1 MSVQAA
7 QYLVAPVDV
16 AKIRSSKAYGLV
28 SSLLTCS
35 TLPPGTGGEWTY
47 NGSWDR
53 ERFQALT
60 LDIRRPKAGFFWAG
74 CTFLCL
80 IWAFFRLP
88 ETKGFTFAE
97 LDLLYE
103 NKVPTRK
110 FKEARPDMTQHVP
123 AIVVDGEKHS

>member
-1 MSVQAA
+1 MDWCHHSLHA
-7 QYLVAPVDV
+7 QLYRLEL
-16 AKIRSSKAYGLV
+16 GV
-28 SSLLTCS
+28 S
-35 TLPPGTGGEWTY
+35 
-47 NGSWDR
+47 GSYHVSWGR
-53 ERFQALT
+53 EGFQALT
-60 LDIRRPKAGFFWAG
+60 LDSRRPKAGFFWAG